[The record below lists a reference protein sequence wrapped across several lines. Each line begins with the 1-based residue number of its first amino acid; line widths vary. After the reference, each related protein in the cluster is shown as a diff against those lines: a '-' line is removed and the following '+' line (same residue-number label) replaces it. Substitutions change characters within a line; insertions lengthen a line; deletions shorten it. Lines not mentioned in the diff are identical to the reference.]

1 VNTATLLAN
10 TDRLAIC
17 MQMILLM
24 AALGAC
30 EGRRERSAAGAA
42 EPGTEPERIVAII
55 GDESLTYDSFER
67 YLTENSVVDLE
78 RGEAGDTIMSRLLD
92 QYLEERLLLRT
103 ASQMEIVISEAEV
116 NSYLTEIGVTE
127 GEADNTGPE
136 GKEAFRERVREGLIL
151 QKVKDASVLSKVQ
164 VTPGEVEDYLKKHPE
179 LQRSPRMVALRQ
191 ILVDDRI
198 LAERLRG
205 QLAEDPSRFEA
216 LAREHSVAP
225 DRGQART
232 YEEVELPVAL
242 REPIFALA
250 QGEVS
255 PVLEHSRRFFVF
267 QLVRKV
273 EADDQDPEETKRRV
287 QVELFQQKG
296 EQALARY
303 IADLKQATEIR
314 VNRSILPFQYGGEHR
329 K

>member
-1 VNTATLLAN
+1 VRTATLHAN
-10 TDRLAIC
+10 TDRLAISIPI
-17 MQMILLM
+17 ILLM

-30 EGRRERSAAGAA
+30 EGRRERPAAGTTESGP
-42 EPGTEPERIVAII
+42 EPGRVVAII
-55 GDESLTYDSFER
+55 GDESLSYDGFEL
-67 YLTENSVVDLE
+67 YLAENSVADLE
-78 RGEAGDTIMSRLLD
+78 RGEEENTIKSRLLD
-92 QYLEERLLLRT
+92 QYLEERLLLRM
-103 ASQMEIVISEAEV
+103 ANQMEIVVSEAEID
-116 NSYLTEIGVTE
+116 SYLTEIGVTE

-179 LQRSPRMVALRQ
+179 LLRSPRMVALRQ

-232 YEEVELPVAL
+232 YEEVELPLAL

-255 PVLEHSRRFFVF
+255 PVLEHGRRFFVF

-273 EADDQDPEETKRRV
+273 EPDDQDPEETRRRV

-314 VNRSILPFQYGGEHR
+314 VNRPILPFQYGGEYR